1 MFEHIRRIC
10 RVTTL
15 PVFADADT
23 GYGGVHDA
31 QRTIALWEEAGASVL
46 HLEDQAMP
54 KKCGH
59 FAGKQLVPAEEMRR
73 KLRAMLEA
81 RRDPDFFI
89 VARTDAVAVSGLDDA
104 IRRLQSY
111 AEVGADGLY
120 VDAPE
125 SVEQLKEISRRLKPL
140 GKPLLFNMARSGK
153 SPYLSLK
160 DVYDLGFDYALCPIE
175 PLFAMHKAVKEMME
189 IFMREGSTNA
199 IADRLTRSTNSTGSS
214 ACRKSSSAT
223 SASRPEESSS
233 RDGRIRL
240 ATRSNPHGS
249 IVVLTLKRPASG
261 NRITARMA
269 VEITAALDATRRD
282 PQIGGC
288 VMTGHGD
295 VFCLGGDY
303 RGAGPSTEERAAY
316 AQALIGMDEAMSRL
330 GKPLVAAV
338 NGDAHA
344 GGFGIVVGCDLA
356 IAADDATLGLPEAAH
371 GLFPFIAQAIV
382 RDALPKKLLFD
393 IVYNARLMDAQEA
406 LRCTLSTK
414 PCRALP
420 SSTGR

>member
-1 MFEHIRRIC
+1 MSRSARFRELLRKPPFVCLGAHDAVTAMLAEQAGAKAIYVSGFAASAIIAGQPDFGVLTQTEMFEHIRRIC

-120 VDAPE
+120 VDAPD

-199 IADRLTRSTNSTGSS
+199 IADRLT
-214 ACRKSSSAT
+214 
-223 SASRPEESSS
+223 PFDEF
-233 RDGRIRL
+233 
-240 ATRSNPHGS
+240 
-249 IVVLTLKRPASG
+249 
-261 NRITARMA
+261 NRF
-269 VEITAALDATRRD
+269 V
-282 PQIGGC
+282 
-288 VMTGHGD
+288 
-295 VFCLGGDY
+295 
-303 RGAGPSTEERAAY
+303 
-316 AQALIGMDEAMSRL
+316 
-330 GKPLVAAV
+330 
-338 NGDAHA
+338 
-344 GGFGIVVGCDLA
+344 
-356 IAADDATLGLPEAAH
+356 GLPEV
-371 GLFPFIAQAIV
+371 IE
-382 RDALPKKLLFD
+382 RDKRFA
-393 IVYNARLMDAQEA
+393 
-406 LRCTLSTK
+406 S
-414 PCRALP
+414 
-420 SSTGR
+420 